1 MARYLVSRILSSLFV
16 LFVLSVLVFS
26 MVRVIPGDPLS
37 AFADPSNPDPA
48 ALDALRT
55 ELGLDRPWL
64 TQYLVW
70 LLGVLQGD
78 FGRAITVPNEVSN
91 LIAQRLPLSLTL
103 AVMATLFGT
112 VLGIPAGV
120 LAATR
125 WRRVPDNTVRGLS
138 FVLLATPPFVL
149 GTVLILVNSLTLRLP
164 LVGTAGASGDPLRLV
179 GVLVLPALLIGLV
192 LAAIVARYTRG
203 TLLDT
208 LGQDFVRTAR
218 AKGASPS
225 RLVGRHALR
234 NALIP
239 VTTVIGIELAAL
251 VGGTVVI
258 ETVFALPGMGS
269 LLLTGIRSS
278 DYPIIQATV
287 LLIGAVYVLINF
299 IVDLIYPLI
308 DPRVRVHTS

>member
-125 WRRVPDNTVRGLS
+125 WRRAPDNTVRGLS

>member
-1 MARYLVSRILSSLFV
+1 MARYILTRVLSSLFV

-26 MVRVIPGDPLS
+26 MVRIIPGDPLA
-37 AFADPSNPDPA
+37 AFVDPANPDPA
-48 ALDALRT
+48 ALEALRHD
-55 ELGLDRPWL
+55 LGLDQPWI
-64 TQYLVW
+64 TQYFVW
-70 LLGVLQGD
+70 LFGALRGD
-78 FGRAITVPNEVSN
+78 FGAAITVPGSVSS
-91 LIAQRLPLSLTL
+91 LIAARLPISLLL
-103 AVMATLFGT
+103 AVMATLFG
-112 VLGIPAGV
+112 VIMGIPAGI

-125 WRRVPDNTVRGLS
+125 WRKPSDNAVRGAS

-149 GTVLILVNSLTLRLP
+149 GTVLILINSLTLRLP
-164 LVGTAGASGDPLRLV
+164 LVGFSGAASDPLRTI
-179 GVLVLPALLIGLV
+179 GVLILPALLIGLV
-192 LAAIVARYTRG
+192 LAAIIARYTRG

-218 AKGASPS
+218 AKGASPG

-239 VTTVIGIELAAL
+239 VTTVVGIELAAL

-258 ETVFALPGMGS
+258 EAVFAIPGVGS

-299 IVDLIYPLI
+299 IVDLVYPLI
-308 DPRVRVHTS
+308 DPRVRVHAR

>member
-1 MARYLVSRILSSLFV
+1 MARYILTRVLSSLFV
-16 LFVLSVLVFS
+16 LFLLSVFVFA
-26 MVRVIPGDPLS
+26 MVRIIPGDPLA
-37 AFADPSNPDPA
+37 AFADPANPDPA
-48 ALDALRT
+48 ALDELRH
-55 ELGLDRPWL
+55 ELGLDQPAV
-64 TQYLVW
+64 TQYFVW
-70 LLGVLQGD
+70 LAGVLQGD
-78 FGRAITVPNEVSN
+78 FGAAITVPGQVSD
-91 LIAQRLPLSLTL
+91 LIAARLPVSLML
-103 AVMATLFGT
+103 AVMATVFG
-112 VLGIPAGV
+112 VVMGVPAGV

-125 WRRVPDNTVRGLS
+125 WRRLSDNLVRGSS

-149 GTVLILVNSLTLRLP
+149 GTVLILVNSLTLKLP
-164 LVGTAGASGDPLRLV
+164 LVGYSGAANDPLRAI
-179 GVLVLPALLIGLV
+179 GVLILPALLIGLV
-192 LAAIVARYTRG
+192 LAAIIARYTRG

-218 AKGASPS
+218 AKGASPG

-239 VTTVIGIELAAL
+239 VTTVVGIELASL

-258 ETVFALPGMGS
+258 EAVFSIPGMGS
-269 LLLTGIRSS
+269 LLLTGIRAS

-308 DPRVRVHTS
+308 DPRVRVHTR

>member
-1 MARYLVSRILSSLFV
+1 MTRYIISRVLSSLFV

-26 MVRVIPGDPLS
+26 MVRIIPGDPLS

-48 ALDALRT
+48 ALDALRA
-55 ELGLDRPWL
+55 ELGLDQPWL
-64 TQYLVW
+64 TQYFVW
-70 LLGVLQGD
+70 LMGVLQGD
-78 FGRAITVPNEVSN
+78 FGRAITVPSEVST
-91 LIAQRLPLSLTL
+91 LIAARLPLSLTL
-103 AVMATLFGT
+103 AVMATVFGT
-112 VLGIPAGV
+112 VIGIPAGV

-125 WRRVPDNTVRGLS
+125 WRRAPDNTVRGMS

-164 LVGTAGASGDPLRLV
+164 LVGLAGASGDPVKML

-299 IVDLIYPLI
+299 IVDLVYPLI